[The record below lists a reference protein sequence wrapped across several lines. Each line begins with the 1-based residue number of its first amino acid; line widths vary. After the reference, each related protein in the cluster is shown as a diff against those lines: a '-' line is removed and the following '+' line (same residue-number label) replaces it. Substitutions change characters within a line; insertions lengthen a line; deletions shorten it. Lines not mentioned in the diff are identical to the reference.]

1 MSDTDSIASRVK
13 KRTVIKARP
22 GRVGGTEHKKLVEQR
37 RREVE
42 LRKKRKNMKIE
53 C

>member
-1 MSDTDSIASRVK
+1 MSNTDSIADRVK
-13 KRTVIKARP
+13 KRTEVKARH
-22 GRVGGTEHKKLVEQR
+22 GRVGGTEHKKLIQQR

-42 LRKKRKNMKIE
+42 LRKKKKNAKID

>member
-13 KRTVIKARP
+13 KRTEIKARP